1 MLFWVGFAA
10 PAGTPQAII
19 ERLNKE
25 IVAALAT
32 PETKKRLAD
41 LGLDAVGNTPAQT
54 AKLLDDEIQR
64 WSAVIKA
71 ANIKPD

>member
-1 MLFWVGFAA
+1 
-10 PAGTPQAII
+10 
-19 ERLNKE
+19 
-25 IVAALAT
+25 
-32 PETKKRLAD
+32 LAD